1 MKYKHFFK
9 KVNDGESRG
18 ELALLDT
25 EVHYNGINAEIAR
38 YRPEN

>member
-9 KVNDGESRG
+9 KVNDGESRV

-25 EVHYNGINAEIAR
+25 EMHYNGINAEIAR
-38 YRPEN
+38 YCPEN